1 MNHHD
6 IPRRRAALG
15 MTGAA
20 LARELGV
27 APSTLLRWE
36 RGDVQ
41 IGVAMARLVELTL
54 GRLEREAARRAA
66 RRATYAART
75 AKQNNDTLE

>member
-1 MNHHD
+1 MNQHD
-6 IPRRRAALG
+6 ISRRRVALG

-36 RGDVQ
+36 RGDVT
-41 IGVAMARLVELTL
+41 IGPAMARLVELTL
-54 GRLEREAARRAA
+54 ARLEKDQARRAA
-66 RRATYAART
+66 QRARYAART
-75 AKQNNDTLE
+75 RQNDDTLE